1 MWDHDTT
8 GDNSRVAK
16 LTADQAREIYVKYV
30 VDGVLGRVVAEEYGV
45 SRSVVTR
52 IKNGVDWNSATAE
65 LRKIHGR
72 KK

>member
-16 LTADQAREIYVKYV
+16 LTADQAREIYVKHV
-30 VDGVLGRVVAEEYGV
+30 VEGVPAKAVAAEYGV
-45 SRSVVTR
+45 SDSMPNR
-52 IKNGVDWNSATAE
+52 IKNGVLWNEATAE